1 MCFCECVSECF
12 LQPMWCQ
19 EQSSFSDSRT
29 FQPHGGQIEKPR
41 KKREILAFTPLP
53 QEVQLKNLTIRKIF
67 WSSNT
72 KAYRNGAKLN
82 YIHSPMVLS
91 KFFDRSIQGI
101 ATWNSR
107 EKIKLA
113 IQHDQNYGAWLVKDG
128 KTVFR
133 NSDGK
138 FRCQYQVSRQARARL
153 AVFPSQNF
161 RYFSAF

>member
-1 MCFCECVSECF
+1 MKFWPLHPYYKRSNWKTWPSER
-12 LQPMWCQ
+12 
-19 EQSSFSDSRT
+19 FSEVLTS
-29 FQPHGGQIEKPR
+29 KLWN
-41 KKREILAFTPLP
+41 KK
-53 QEVQLKNLTIRKIF
+53 
-67 WSSNT
+67 NT
-72 KAYRNGAKLN
+72 YKAYRNGAKLN

-113 IQHDQNYGAWLVKDG
+113 IPHDQNYGPWLVKDG
-128 KTVFR
+128 KAVFR
-133 NSDGK
+133 NSHGK
-138 FRCQYQVSRQARARL
+138 FRCQYQASRQARARL